1 MRVWTGDSHVNA
13 LWSPVVYGRT
23 LDVDF
28 RFLALPD
35 ESEGSDVRWSEPY
48 ILASMKVA
56 EQLPEQPRWL
66 LTQTSE
72 QRLVGVT
79 CMARDLVGRDDQQ
92 IRDAHSRP
100 LYLFVGYLTTT
111 RAADGGFAAGPA
123 YPTGEGGAPQQALA
137 AFAPLY
143 QYVRDHWDEQIPQP
157 PSQGAASAFTFAEA
171 GSASAVGDGAERALN
186 TAPEWRA
193 CWPDGARERQA
204 LWAAA
209 QGQAGVVSLCLGLA
223 RQRDALDS
231 PFLNATVAD
240 VKAPVRER
248 LAQTQPASQQAPTK
262 AAAAPAHGRVV
273 ERSAAGADL
282 PPVIAI
288 RAIYDGRWLQD
299 FVATLRQRQLYP
311 TFGSQRKE
319 AGSTFARFQQSG
331 PDRLIYMFTR
341 AHPSLLFDLDTDA
354 AKTRMQ
360 QEGLME
366 PQVNPLD
373 VRDLSGGSAA
383 HNVADVIDFFTLP
396 SRAQFTNPL
405 DAVRDGF
412 GGFVKGLSGQS
423 KKEPRRDDF

>member
-1 MRVWTGDSHVNA
+1 
-13 LWSPVVYGRT
+13 VVYGRT

-28 RFLALPD
+28 RFLALPA
-35 ESEGSDVRWSEPY
+35 GGAWSEPY
-48 ILASMKVA
+48 ILASMSLA
-56 EQLPEQPRWL
+56 EQLPERPRWL
-66 LTQTSE
+66 LTQTAE

-123 YPTGEGGAPQQALA
+123 YPTQANLPPQQALA

-157 PSQGAASAFTFAEA
+157 PNQVAASAPTFAEA
-171 GSASAVGDGAERALN
+171 DRAKTPKGGAADEWALN
-186 TAPEWRA
+186 TERETRA
-193 CWPDGARERQA
+193 LWPDGARERQA

-273 ERSAAGADL
+273 ERSAAGASL